1 MPFKFSKAE
10 FKGDPNIG
18 LYGFAT
24 DSYCLLGLTPQ
35 DSMLK
40 AIKKTAGFKP
50 KMSTIA
56 GTELLGIFA
65 AGNSNGIILPKII
78 DEDELKRIKKMFD
91 LNIEVINSKR
101 TALGNLVICNDNGCI
116 ISRGLSRF
124 KDKIAKALGVKV
136 EIGTV
141 AGLSIVGS
149 CAAASNIGCLC
160 HREAKEK
167 EMKLIEKVLQVKVDI
182 GTVGYGSP
190 YINSGVI
197 VNSKGILYSEVTT
210 GAELGRIEEVF
221 VNE

>member
-1 MPFKFSKAE
+1 MPFKFSKAK

-24 DSYCLLGLTPQ
+24 DKYCLLGITPQ
-35 DSMLK
+35 SSMLNT
-40 AIKKTAGFKP
+40 IKKTVGFKP
-50 KMSTIA
+50 KITSLS
-56 GTELLGIFA
+56 GTELLGIFV

-78 DEDELKRIKKMFD
+78 EEHELKKIKKMLG

-101 TALGNLVICNDNGCI
+101 TALGNLILCNDKGCI

-124 KDKIAKALGVKV
+124 KGKISDVLGVEV
-136 EIGTV
+136 GTGTV

-149 CAAASNIGCLC
+149 AAAASNIGCLC
-160 HREAKEK
+160 HREASEK
-167 EMKLIEKVLQVKVDI
+167 EMKLIESVLKVKVDI
-182 GTVGYGSP
+182 GTAGYGSP

-221 VNE
+221 ADE